1 MIHLQ
6 ALFIGTGILLG
17 AMAIAV
23 LTHMAVITFGL
34 GVLAVPFVILFIY
47 ALGRI
52 CLEMWGTIYR

>member
-6 ALFIGTGILLG
+6 ALLIGTGILLG
-17 AMAIAV
+17 VVAIAI
-23 LTHMAVITFGL
+23 LTHMAVITFGAI
-34 GVLAVPFVILFIY
+34 VFAVPFVILFTY